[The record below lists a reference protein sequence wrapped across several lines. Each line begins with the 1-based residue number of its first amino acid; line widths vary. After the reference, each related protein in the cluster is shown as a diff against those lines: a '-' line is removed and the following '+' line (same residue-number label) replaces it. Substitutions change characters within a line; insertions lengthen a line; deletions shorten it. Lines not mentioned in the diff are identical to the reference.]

1 VINNFF
7 KELISII
14 NRYKIYHLLFWIVY
28 IAFWSFILRSGIS
41 WKRDVFN
48 ATIFIF
54 FHLIVSY
61 FNNYY
66 LIEWFL
72 FRKRYLAY
80 LVSLFLSITLVIFP
94 LSIATFR
101 YIPLLEDSAQS
112 IWTFNFFV
120 YNFLFILFTVLLS
133 STIKL
138 FRNWYIKEQ
147 ANKAL
152 EKLSIESELKYLK
165 SQINPHFLFNNL
177 NNLYALTL
185 KNSEMAPDVVLKLS
199 NILRYGLYDSQKQKV
214 SIEEDLQFIKDYIEL
229 EKLRLGEKTAIEITT
244 QGNLKGI
251 QIEPFLFINFIENAF
266 KHGAN
271 PTLGKSFINI
281 QYEIDDEKKM
291 LFFKIKNSKPNKLN
305 NLTKSSVGGIGLKNV
320 QTRLNILY
328 PNKHEIKI
336 ADETDTYSVS
346 LKIKLT

>member
-1 VINNFF
+1 MINNFF

-14 NRYKIYHLLFWIVY
+14 NRYKIYHLAFWLVY

-41 WKRDVFN
+41 WKRDIFN

-80 LVSLFLSITLVIFP
+80 LTSLFLSITLVIFP
-94 LSIATFR
+94 LSVATYR
-101 YIPLLEDSAQS
+101 YIPLLEDSVQS

-133 STIKL
+133 SSIKL

-152 EKLSIESELKYLK
+152 EKLNVESELKYLK
-165 SQINPHFLFNNL
+165 AQINPHFLFNNL

-229 EKLRLGEKTAIEITT
+229 EKLRLGEKTTINIST

-271 PTLGKSFINI
+271 PTLGKSFISI
-281 QYEIDDEKKM
+281 QYLIDEENKT
-291 LFFKIKNSKPNKLN
+291 LFFKISNSKPNKLN
-305 NLTKSSVGGIGLKNV
+305 NLNHNSIGGIGLKNV

-336 ADETDTYSVS
+336 ADETDTYTVS